1 MTTSDDTP
9 PTPEAVA
16 TKMIGNCGLS
26 QHLKMRMIS
35 ADIDSAVVEMTLEAH
50 HLNGFGIAHGGAIF
64 ALADTTF
71 AHACNSDNI
80 VTVAQ
85 QCQVNFL
92 RPGEAGDTLRATASH
107 RASGGR
113 TGLYDVTIANQ
124 DGKIIAEFRGMSR
137 KLQDPIL

>member
-1 MTTSDDTP
+1 MATSDDNTP
-9 PTPEAVA
+9 MPKAVA
-16 TKMIGNCGLS
+16 AKMIGNCGLS
-26 QHLKMRMIS
+26 QNLNMRMIS
-35 ADIDSAVVEMTLEAH
+35 AGVDCAVVEMTLDAH

-85 QCQVNFL
+85 LCQVNFL
-92 RPGEAGDTLRATASH
+92 RPGQAGDTLRATASH

-124 DGKIIAEFRGMSR
+124 DGEIIAEFRGMSR
-137 KLQDPIL
+137 KLQDSIL